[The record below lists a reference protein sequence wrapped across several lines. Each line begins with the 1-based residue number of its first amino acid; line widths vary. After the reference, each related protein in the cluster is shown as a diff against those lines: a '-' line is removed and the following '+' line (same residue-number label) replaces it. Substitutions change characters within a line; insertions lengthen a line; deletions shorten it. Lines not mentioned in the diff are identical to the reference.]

1 MDTVDQPNSICHV
14 QSIHMYPLPPV
25 EAQKAMPFGL
35 LVGEMVLHSGTSVD
49 GLIFA
54 TNYRLYLQNGE
65 NQYHIPLGMIE
76 IIEIRELFYL
86 QLYCKDARTY
96 KCTFENNESA
106 LDWYNEVSKAIEPP
120 RHLEQLFAFCH
131 CAWAKEKGG
140 NETALKV
147 ACQKKYTFDKNM
159 FENEMYRMQFQG
171 DSWRIT
177 KANENFKICPTYP
190 PYLLVPSCINDEM
203 LESVAKFRSS
213 RRIPVAVW
221 RHTKNGA
228 VIARCSQPEVGWF
241 GWRSS
246 DDEDL
251 LKAISDACNF
261 DRNLPTNSS
270 SSDRESTLSNSP
282 GSLHSDESLQ
292 ITGEVIQQEKK
303 LLIMDARSYTTA
315 VANRARGGGCECPE
329 YYPNCEIQFMNLANI
344 HSIRKS
350 FHALRQLCMSSAEQ
364 PNWFSLLEGTR
375 WLSHMSGLMKSAVI
389 LSTAVERD
397 GRPVLVHCS
406 DGWDRTPQIVAL
418 AELLL
423 DPYYRTVDGF
433 RVLIEREWLAFGHK
447 FADRCGHSGGS
458 ADLNERCPV
467 FLQWLD
473 CIHQLIRQFPVSFE
487 FSHNY
492 LIKLAQHTFS
502 NLYGTFLCNTHKQ
515 RSKIV
520 HGRTFSV
527 WDLLSSSSF
536 KNHLY
541 APTQSTT
548 TANRVLWPK
557 THIRDLRLWSEVYL
571 GSLEANFNPEEGS
584 GGACPGPPDMN
595 GHINMSK
602 TRSYGDLLNG
612 DACHVL
618 YGGRRSS
625 DPSINRELKLV
636 PHGNGAT
643 DTINNTDVANGHH
656 NHNESTNDNIPDF
669 LPSDM
674 EDNAPDCEQDCI
686 FRIDANPTPL
696 TDDQIDGLSFDCGYM
711 QPKEIN
717 SETNR
722 NETDELSQ
730 TTNEM
735 TLNTQENVTNS
746 MASIFLAD
754 SRVDSKENAMAFG
767 SEAES
772 TLSERGSETENNLG
786 DEEFL
791 ENNISPAS
799 GEEQDHNNCINSR
812 DIENDLCRASEQVER
827 LLSLEPS
834 VETSTETLVSD
845 QLVPGS
851 SPNEYN
857 GFEKIRSPIDIIDGG
872 EDCKICVDGEN
883 VTNGNSATE
892 STGIPGLNGWD
903 GACMQSHTHKY
914 RRRASNCQLGED
926 GLIPIRSPIEE
937 RLDQIVEEHR
947 RKIELL
953 ERELHASR
961 QILIK
966 QACHRC
972 QNGDGERHDDSCS
985 SSIAT
990 SSSRSSCCSKNC
1002 LQLVG
1007 EEKLT
1012 SVIESLNSAGESHV
1026 SAGESLR
1033 SDLSWVDVEESV
1045 ECQGTLWVPDHAVS
1059 RCTGCGTAFWMGR
1072 RRHHC
1077 RKCGRIFC
1085 ADCSEHATP
1094 LPSEQLYNPVRVCTG
1109 CYSDL
1114 KQIDRPLLL
1123 NSISDSLAE
1132 QCSRGSSGSQESQRI
1147 QTQIAAS
1154 SN

>member
-972 QNGDGERHDDSCS
+972 QNGDGERHDDS
-985 SSIAT
+985 
-990 SSSRSSCCSKNC
+990 
-1002 LQLVG
+1002 
-1007 EEKLT
+1007 T

-1077 RKCGRIFC
+1077 RTVNCFRKCGRIFC